1 MTSGYTK
8 ALVLTALFAGQAF
21 IANFFMLFLPNVS
34 PAFLVLFTAAFSLG
48 SGGGMLAGGLG
59 FFWF

>member
-34 PAFLVLFTAAFSLG
+34 PAFLVIFI
-48 SGGGMLAGGLG
+48 AGY
-59 FFWF
+59 